1 MRTERSPAELRPHE
15 SCRRDS
21 NPHGPEWRSGA
32 SPLGHGSRNVGTAS
46 ALGRDRTD
54 DLRFTKP
61 ALHQLSY
68 KGMAGRQGVEPCPP
82 GFGVRAAPGARPV
95 KVKKKCRPLES
106 NQVLLLFRQAREPS
120 TPGRQSLLRALLQGI
135 EPCSR
140 GRRPRR
146 DPIASKSKE
155 VGWRDSNPLEPG
167 SRPGDSPFVISQHQR
182 HIRQTSVGV
191 PGIEPGTLAYQTRV
205 LPLDHTPLVL
215 RVWVAGFE
223 PATSRI
229 RTVRSGQTE
238 LHPDK
243 EVGMTGF
250 EPATSR
256 TPSARSRPS

>member
-1 MRTERSPAELRPHE
+1 VIRSGPAGTRTRVTRVQTERSSAELRAQNTTTAEWSRRGLNPGPLGCEPSALPLSYDPMNE

-54 DLRFTKP
+54 DPRFTKP
-61 ALHQLSY
+61 VLFQLSY

-167 SRPGDSPFVISQHQR
+167 SRPGDSPFVISQHQSGYLESNQER
-182 HIRQTSVGV
+182 
-191 PGIEPGTLAYQTRV
+191 
-205 LPLDHTPLVL
+205 
-215 RVWVAGFE
+215 
-223 PATSRI
+223 SRI
-229 RTVRSGQTE
+229 RRESYHWTIPRWCYESG
-238 LHPDK
+238 
-243 EVGMTGF
+243 
-250 EPATSR
+250 
-256 TPSARSRPS
+256 